1 MSVVSTCDR
10 RTGSN
15 FHRLI
20 LVFGDQLDIDSTLIR
35 SIRAS
40 DSVLMM
46 EVSDESRHVPSHV
59 QRTALFLSAMRHFS
73 AELVQRKIRVRYITL
88 DDAENTGAFET
99 EIAREVAVL
108 KPSEIVCT

>member
-1 MSVVSTCDR
+1 MNKLPAIDR
-10 RTGSN
+10 YIAR
-15 FHRLI
+15 
-20 LVFGDQLDIDSTLIR
+20 LVFFPMLGTL
-35 SIRAS
+35 
-40 DSVLMM
+40 V
-46 EVSDESRHVPSHV
+46 
-59 QRTALFLSAMRHFS
+59 LSAMRHFS